1 MDLRLPIGQWVEG
14 FVDVLTDTLQPVF
27 DVIRAVFLG
36 LYELVNWVVQSPP
49 FWVIILA
56 VAALA
61 FFAKGWKLAVG
72 VLVGFGLIVAV
83 DQWENAMD
91 SLSLVLVASFIAVL
105 ISVPLGIL
113 GARSD
118 HASRILRPI
127 LDFLQ
132 TMPAFVYL
140 IPALILF
147 RVGVV
152 PGIVATII
160 FALAPGVR
168 LTELG
173 IRGVDKEVVEA
184 GHAFGSSPFRILRQ
198 IQLPLAMPSI
208 MAGVNQVIMLSL
220 SMVVIAGM
228 VGAGGLGGDVV
239 ASLNRIDIGLGFEA
253 GLSVVILAIV
263 LDRLTA
269 SLGTRK
275 PRTKKADATQPATAA
290 RGAFLTKKT
299 GVLVGS
305 VAAVVV
311 VGLIVFTGFAKP
323 APGAAEGE
331 EKTDLTLAVFNGWDE
346 GVATS
351 WLWKTILE
359 KKGYS
364 VELEYADPAPVFEGL
379 SSGDYDFTTDVW
391 LPNTHAE
398 YIDSYGDDIVE
409 LGAWNEDSKLTLAVN
424 EDAPIDTIA
433 ELADNADLFDN
444 RIVGIEPGAG
454 LTAAMEEEVIPTYGL
469 DDMEFLTS
477 STAAMLS
484 ELKSATDQDENIV
497 VTLWEPHRAYA
508 EYPLKNL
515 EDTEGAFGD
524 TESLYSYGSSDF
536 SENSPTAAGWLEDF
550 TMDSETLMSLVEAM
564 FIDYEGDDYAPI
576 VEKWISENQDYVD
589 SLTAS

>member
-351 WLWKTILE
+351 WLWKTVLE
-359 KKGYS
+359 EKGYS